1 MADQQEDR
9 INVLCYE
16 KQVTGDE
23 VDIEKQVRQA
33 VAVVDQDANIVPV
46 WGLTLYHIKDLPF
59 KPRETMDA

>member
-1 MADQQEDR
+1 
-9 INVLCYE
+9 
-16 KQVTGDE
+16 VTGDE